1 MDSYHEIKALILT
14 YALCI
19 DNGDFEGIGKLFTRG
34 KIIGNEDNEASHIV
48 GSEAICAM
56 YTVSTRRYADGTPC
70 THHVTTNIAIDVD
83 DRTARA
89 TSYFTV
95 FQAVKDFPLQP
106 IIAGRYHDTFA
117 LHTDTW
123 WFETRRMEIT
133 LVGDVSHH
141 LLIDLDGIQSN
152 KS

>member
-1 MDSYHEIKALILT
+1 MDSYREIKALILA

-19 DNGDFEGIGKLFTRG
+19 DKGDFEGIGELFSKG

-56 YTVSTRRYADGTPC
+56 YTVTTRRYAGGTPC
-70 THHVTTNIAIDVD
+70 THHVTTNIDIEVD
-83 DRTARA
+83 GDTARA

-95 FQAVKDFPLQP
+95 FQAVEDFPLQP
-106 IIAGRYHDTFA
+106 IITGRYHDTFA
-117 LHTDTW
+117 LQTHTW
-123 WFETRRMEIT
+123 WFESRRMEIT

-141 LLIDLDGIQSN
+141 LLIDLEEI
-152 KS
+152 